1 MRHGVRT
8 ALLVDDEAVNRMAM
22 ARLLRLV
29 GATRVA
35 EAGDGAE
42 ALQQTESGPFDLII
56 CDIDM
61 QPMDGFSF
69 VRALRR
75 AEASPN
81 RQTPVVMLSKYSA
94 SSVLRAAREAGAAA
108 YIVKPVSRDDL
119 TEMLA
124 RVVPAPDAAP
134 EAAPDA
140 APEAADEGA

>member
-1 MRHGVRT
+1 MEHGVRT

-22 ARLLRLV
+22 ARLLRLA

-42 ALQQTESGPFDLII
+42 ALQQAQTGPFDLII

-69 VRALRR
+69 VRALRQ
-75 AEASPN
+75 AGASPN
-81 RQTPVVMLSKYSA
+81 QHAPVVMLSKYSA
-94 SSVLRAAREAGAAA
+94 SSVLRAAREAGATA
-108 YIVKPVSRDDL
+108 YLVKPVSRDNL

-124 RVVPAPDAAP
+124 RVVPVP
-134 EAAPDA
+134 EAAPE
-140 APEAADEGA
+140 PADKGA